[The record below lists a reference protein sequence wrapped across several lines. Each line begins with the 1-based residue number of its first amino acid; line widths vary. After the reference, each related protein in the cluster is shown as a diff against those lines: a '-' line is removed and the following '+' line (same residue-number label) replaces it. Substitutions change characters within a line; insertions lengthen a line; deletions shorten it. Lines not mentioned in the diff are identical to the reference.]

1 MGIVTEMLFHQENE
15 SGGVLM
21 AFHLGD
27 ERFKSEG
34 GRNDGLLT
42 CCSIGRST
50 RRRPYF
56 AMKLATS
63 SKLTIPEVPVLALA
77 RAGNRVRLSR

>member
-27 ERFKSEG
+27 ERFQ
-34 GRNDGLLT
+34 
-42 CCSIGRST
+42 
-50 RRRPYF
+50 
-56 AMKLATS
+56 
-63 SKLTIPEVPVLALA
+63 V
-77 RAGNRVRLSR
+77 